1 MRETHVPLESVW
13 ERLVRA
19 VEEGSKRSSKSLKG
33 SKLGRTLNLT
43 YSKSTKNTFTHSEQ
57 IKVHLPTVK
66 GKQNGLTFTEC
77 SVKVCRF
84 LLLSPPYWKWS
95 YHNATQSECAHRL
108 RRRKTT
114 VQWKE
119 YLDSAMRKR
128 TENVGSSVR
137 KAWVNVCKMPRFP
150 WSKSSFSVRWT
161 PVFFAA

>member
-1 MRETHVPLESVW
+1 MYRWRAFESVW
-13 ERLVRA
+13 SELLKKDQS
-19 VEEGSKRSSKSLKG
+19 GHPLKG

-95 YHNATQSECAHRL
+95 YHNAT
-108 RRRKTT
+108 RRKKTT